1 MKGNILEIMACIFI
15 FTAIILSSYMQ
26 KFMMENK
33 KKI

>member
-1 MKGNILEIMACIFI
+1 MKGNILEIMVYIFI

-26 KFMMENK
+26 KFMMKNK